1 MTILADT
8 QFRSIAELARERWGL
23 NLTDRKQGLV
33 ANRLGSFLRKSPFA
47 DVAEY
52 LEHLKRDADEEDM
65 LVFFDLLSTN
75 VTSFFRER
83 QHFDY
88 LEREFWTPLARGNI
102 TTPHRRIR
110 IWSAACSTGPEAYS
124 LAIHAFEHLPDL
136 ESWDVK
142 ILATDLSNSAIETAR
157 AAMYPRKMVEDL
169 DRTLVNRYF
178 LRGSGEQEDMVKV
191 AAPAREL
198 VTVRRLNLMDA
209 WPFRGPFDVIF
220 CRNVMIYF
228 DKQIRTRLVGRLYDL
243 LRPGGILAIGSA
255 ETLSALE
262 TPFRTMQPSVYVK

>member
-110 IWSAACSTGPEAYS
+110 IWSAACST
-124 LAIHAFEHLPDL
+124 
-136 ESWDVK
+136 
-142 ILATDLSNSAIETAR
+142 
-157 AAMYPRKMVEDL
+157 
-169 DRTLVNRYF
+169 
-178 LRGSGEQEDMVKV
+178 
-191 AAPAREL
+191 
-198 VTVRRLNLMDA
+198 
-209 WPFRGPFDVIF
+209 
-220 CRNVMIYF
+220 
-228 DKQIRTRLVGRLYDL
+228 
-243 LRPGGILAIGSA
+243 
-255 ETLSALE
+255 
-262 TPFRTMQPSVYVK
+262 